1 MCQVDPF
8 DEKYSKVEY
17 IVVDPSCSGSGIT
30 TRMDRLV
37 DEEQETAEEKV
48 HTQLYLSVTHNVL
61 ANVLAKTEVFHSVK
75 CNVANVTEQC
85 SGVFQSYIG

>member
-17 IVVDPSCSGSGIT
+17 ILVDPSCSGSGIT

-37 DEEQETAEEKV
+37 DEEQETAEKKV
-48 HTQLYLSVTHNVL
+48 HTQLYLSVRLNVL
-61 ANVLAKTEVFHSVK
+61 PNALAKKEVFHRVS
-75 CNVANVTEQC
+75 NVM
-85 SGVFQSYIG
+85 

>member
-37 DEEQETAEEKV
+37 DEEQETAEKKV
-48 HTQLYLSVTHNVL
+48 HTQLYLSVRLNVL
-61 ANVLAKTEVFHSVK
+61 ANVLAEKGVFHV
-75 CNVANVTEQC
+75 
-85 SGVFQSYIG
+85 I

>member
-30 TRMDRLV
+30 TRMDKLV
-37 DEEQETAEEKV
+37 DEEQETAEKKV
-48 HTQLYLSVTHNVL
+48 HTQLYLSARLNVL
-61 ANVLAKTEVFHSVK
+61 PNVLAKKEVFHSVK
-75 CNVANVTEQC
+75 CNVANFSC
-85 SGVFQSYIG
+85 VFQSYIG

>member
-37 DEEQETAEEKV
+37 DEEQETADKKV
-48 HTQLYLSVTHNVL
+48 HTRALFVSK
-61 ANVLAKTEVFHSVK
+61 A
-75 CNVANVTEQC
+75 
-85 SGVFQSYIG
+85 

>member
-37 DEEQETAEEKV
+37 DEEQETAEKKV
-48 HTQLYLSVTHNVL
+48 HTQLYLSVRHNVL
-61 ANVLAKTEVFHSVK
+61 ANVLAKKEVFHRVS
-75 CNVANVTEQC
+75 NVM
-85 SGVFQSYIG
+85 